1 MIQEFEKY
9 TRELTEYEIEQ
20 ILPKVIEQ
28 MKTKIGRK
36 TAVTN
41 HHVVKAFQ
49 NRGYKLTEPRF
60 RKIIQH
66 IRVNGLIPGL
76 ISPGRGYYIAT
87 KKSEIQRYV
96 KSLDERINAIIVT
109 RDSLHYQMK
118 QMFEKPDEK
127 PFD

>member
-1 MIQEFEKY
+1 MIQEFEEQ
-9 TRELTEYEIEQ
+9 THELTIYERQE
-20 ILPKVIEQ
+20 ILPKIVKR
-28 MKTKIGRK
+28 MKTKIGK
-36 TAVTN
+36 EKAVTN
-41 HHVVKAFQ
+41 RRVVRAFKDH
-49 NRGYKLTEPRF
+49 GYKLTEPRF

-66 IRVNGLIPGL
+66 IRVNGLIQGL
-76 ISPGRGYYIAT
+76 ISTGRGYHIAT

-118 QMFEKPDEK
+118 QMFDQPDEK